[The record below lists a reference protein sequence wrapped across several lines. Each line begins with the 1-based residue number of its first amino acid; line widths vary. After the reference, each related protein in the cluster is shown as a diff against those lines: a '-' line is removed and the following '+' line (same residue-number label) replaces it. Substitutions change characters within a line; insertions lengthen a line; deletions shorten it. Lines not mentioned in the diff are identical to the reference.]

1 MIIKRQNRNHTQIQ
15 SGLNMIIFQSILYI
29 ILRVPLIR
37 SFSLF
42 LSSVVGNILLTFVFT
57 FGQEFDLVAV
67 ELQPTS
73 YLTAALIKPAMHSS
87 SLVAHR

>member
-1 MIIKRQNRNHTQIQ
+1 MRYKNAYLVSSGIQ
-15 SGLNMIIFQSILYI
+15 G
-29 ILRVPLIR
+29 R
-37 SFSLF
+37 
-42 LSSVVGNILLTFVFT
+42 VFT

-73 YLTAALIKPAMHSS
+73 YLAAALIKPATHSS